1 VTPVAGESFA
11 GITVPE
17 GEPGAVREAA
27 GIFTGAAGGLQAV
40 TSGLQA
46 IPEGLSDWRGPA
58 SASFRGATI
67 TNGAALDAGVEAM
80 RDAARAANDYADA
93 LEEAQREARAAVRAA
108 RDAQQRIDQAESD
121 IAAAQSA
128 QVAASERLERAYQ
141 QAALA
146 GMHGAPDTGAMAAAS
161 AASDEIATAEAQETR
176 ARAELERAQDD
187 LLQAKRR
194 GEDAEDAARLAARR
208 AGSIFSGLSG
218 ATPAA
223 AVLGGSPA
231 LLGARTIGR
240 LRAGDYSA
248 LDDVPL
254 NYLSEDDQRTIAA
267 IVAGDVR
274 EAQYGEGDESISEL
288 SDFVERYQYDD
299 EFATGFYNE
308 LGGAEASQLM
318 FNVGNFAHEGEG
330 WDDPGLVALM
340 APFST
345 TLGTATRSRELRR
358 DFTDDFIGTD
368 LPIADRIPGHEQL
381 EAFLRT
387 GEAANYDGHFLA
399 RMGEEL
405 MIEPQVDP
413 EAPPHQEL
421 SERQDFMEFM
431 AGNEEASGLLLA
443 GSDSNG
449 QANVATLM
457 LYGPRYTDDGQ
468 GLAALVGA
476 GTHDLRSS
484 GTDNALASAAAH
496 RVIQATPS
504 FAEHLPERVG
514 EPLVTILDDHI
525 ADFEYVATDRA
536 VPGAV
541 DGRPEDGISTLT
553 YEEGHEYLKALFAE
567 DHTRA
572 GASDALGSRV
582 GESMFRAADEGDM
595 SYATRAGA
603 LAEMGVMGARDAD
616 LDAAAAADAADGLKQ
631 AAAGKLFGLTPGSK
645 VPLMDEIAGA
655 AFADVFPADHLQREL
670 TEQLDVQIDQM
681 QAVKRLSIAAQVDL
695 GHLPPQALDMIAP
708 DGTVNVDVQP
718 GPGGD
723 QDVLVDERTG
733 RPLSWD
739 LNQDNQISAEEREV
753 TEREVYEAGLGP
765 AEAAHDGMQSLAD
778 VEHARLN
785 PPSIDDLPVPDGY
798 SNDNPNWLEDLGSWP
813 FDAPGENTISDAD
826 GNVVAHQDDLHWDP
840 DEHVYR
846 LEVERPDGSTTEIT
860 YLEIGSDWQVAEKR
874 DGQWVPVD

>member
-1 VTPVAGESFA
+1 VTRVAGESFA

-27 GIFTGAAGGLQAV
+27 GIFTGTAGGLQGV
-40 TSGLQA
+40 TAGLQA
-46 IPEGLSDWRGPA
+46 IPDGLSSWRGPA

-67 TNGAALDAGVEAM
+67 TNGAALTAGVEAM

-93 LEEAQREARAAVRAA
+93 LEDAQRDARAAINAA

-128 QVAASERLERAYQ
+128 RIAASERLDRAHQ

-161 AASDEIATAEAQETR
+161 AASDEIAAADAQESR
-176 ARAELERAQDD
+176 ARGELERAQDD

-208 AGSIFSGLSG
+208 AGSLFSGLSG

-223 AVLGGSPA
+223 AILGGSPA

-248 LDDVPL
+248 LDDLPL
-254 NYLSEDDQRTIAA
+254 NYLGEDDQRTIAA

-274 EAQYGEGDESISEL
+274 EAQYGEGDESIQGL

-308 LGGAEASQLM
+308 LGGVEASQLM
-318 FNVGNFAHEGEG
+318 FNVGNFAHDGEG
-330 WDDPGLVALM
+330 WDDPGLAALM

-368 LPIADRIPGHEQL
+368 LPISDRIPGHNPI
-381 EAFLRT
+381 EAFLMA

-399 RMGEEL
+399 RMGQEL

-431 AGNEEASGLLLA
+431 AGNDEASGLLLA

-449 QANVATLM
+449 HANVATLM
-457 LYGPRYTDDGQ
+457 LYGPHYTDEGQ
-468 GLAALVGA
+468 GLAMLMDA
-476 GTHDLRSS
+476 GTHDLRASNP
-484 GTDNALASAAAH
+484 DLASAAAH

-514 EPLVTILDDHI
+514 EPLVTILEDHI
-525 ADFEYVATDRA
+525 ADFEYVAADRA
-536 VPGAV
+536 VPSAV
-541 DGRPEDGISTLT
+541 DGRPADGVPTLT
-553 YEEGHEYLKALFAE
+553 YEEGHEYLKALFGE

-572 GASDALGSRV
+572 GASEAIGARV
-582 GESMFRAADEGDM
+582 GENMFRAADEGNT
-595 SYATRAGA
+595 AHANRAGA
-603 LAEMGVMGARDAD
+603 LAEMGVMGARAAD
-616 LDAAAAADAADGLKQ
+616 LDSAAAADAAAGLQQ
-631 AAAGKLFGLTPGSK
+631 AAAGKLVELTPASK
-645 VPLMDEIAGA
+645 VPGIGDIANA
-655 AFADVFPADHLQREL
+655 AFSDVFPADHVEREL
-670 TEQLDVQIDQM
+670 TDQLDVQIDQM
-681 QAVKRLSIAAQVDL
+681 QELKRLSIAVQVDI
-695 GHLPPQALDMIAP
+695 GHLPPHALDMIDS
-708 DGTVNVDVQP
+708 DGTVNVDIQP
-718 GPGGD
+718 GPRGD
-723 QDVLVDERTG
+723 EDVLVDESTG

-739 LNQDNQISAEEREV
+739 LDQDGRISADEREV
-753 TEREVYEAGLGP
+753 TEREAYDAGLGL
-765 AEAAHDGMQSLAD
+765 AEAAHDGMHNLAD
-778 VEHARLN
+778 TEHARMN

-826 GNVVAHQDDLHWDP
+826 GNVVAHQDDLRWDP
-840 DEHVYR
+840 EEHVYR
-846 LEVERPDGSTTEIT
+846 LEVERPDGATAEIT
-860 YLEIGSDWQVAEKR
+860 YREIGDDWRVVEKR
-874 DGQWVPVD
+874 GEEWVPVG